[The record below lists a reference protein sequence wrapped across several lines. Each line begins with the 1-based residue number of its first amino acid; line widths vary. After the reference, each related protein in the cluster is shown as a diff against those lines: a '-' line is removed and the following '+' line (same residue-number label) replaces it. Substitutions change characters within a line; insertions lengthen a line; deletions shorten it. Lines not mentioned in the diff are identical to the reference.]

1 MNDKLNLLTKMDRTI
16 IVAEAGV
23 NHNGKPDLAFRLI
36 DTEEAM
42 GGGVSTT

>member
-23 NHNGKPDLAFRLI
+23 TIMVNQIWHFG
-36 DTEEAM
+36 
-42 GGGVSTT
+42 